1 MNGPRESPA
10 RRAGTLTALASL
22 TIMLLGGC
30 VTAPSPAPLP
40 ASESIA
46 QLYARPAERALIN
59 GLRAYED
66 GAFERAEQSF
76 RSAILQSLR
85 DPRDA
90 AVAHKYL
97 AFIACAFDRTGE
109 CEQQFRRAFSAYP
122 KFLLT
127 DAEIGHPIW
136 GPVYRRVAQARADE
150 AMAKQAAP
158 QAVPK

>member
-1 MNGPRESPA
+1 MNGRRGSQA
-10 RRAGTLTALASL
+10 RRAGALAAL
-22 TIMLLGGC
+22 VTVLLGGC
-30 VTAPSPAPLP
+30 VTVPTEAPPP

-109 CEQQFRRAFSAYP
+109 CEQQFRRAFIAYP
-122 KFLLT
+122 QFLLT

-150 AMAKQAAP
+150 ALPK
-158 QAVPK
+158 QAVPPAAPK